1 MTELIEVV
9 KLIISSKVVPQT
21 ALIMMIPA
29 ILNAVASTVFDFLLL
44 YFVIKHRRGITYFVH
59 KILPWN
65 GDHE

>member
-9 KLIISSKVVPQT
+9 KLIISSKVVPET
-21 ALIMMIPA
+21 AFIMMIPA
-29 ILNAVASTVFDFLLL
+29 IISAITSTIFDFLLL

-59 KILPWN
+59 KLLPWN